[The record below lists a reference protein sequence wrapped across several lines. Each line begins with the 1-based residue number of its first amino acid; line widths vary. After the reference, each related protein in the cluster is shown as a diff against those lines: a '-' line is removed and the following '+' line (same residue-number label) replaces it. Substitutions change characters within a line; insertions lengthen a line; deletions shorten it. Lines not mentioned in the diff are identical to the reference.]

1 MILIR
6 SNLHIIENKEEM
18 VVNVTI
24 SCADRPLTTVKNK
37 VSIAIK
43 KRRSSVKPFNNGY
56 ILINLFIYSFVFFEF
71 NLNHLSSYIFE
82 LFL

>member
-56 ILINLFIYSFVFFEF
+56 ILINLFIYST
-71 NLNHLSSYIFE
+71 LNVYSYYPKNFILSI
-82 LFL
+82 LK